1 MAADKAQAVRAMTS
15 SSAVAMPIGPRLVAT
30 IISGPSDS
38 IPVIALAFGVFLQQ
52 TLGEALT
59 SEREYTKIATVRFL
73 SITAFAGH
81 FICLMALWKA
91 ERTGTGVFIYGGI
104 FSTSLFVPAGV
115 CHFDADDIRPSR
127 RRHLRARLP
136 RRLFSYVTGFRTR
149 APAGDPMRLP
159 FWSLA
164 PKAWLY
170 PWYSE
175 FDY

>member
-1 MAADKAQAVRAMTS
+1 MRLK
-15 SSAVAMPIGPRLVAT
+15 VA

-73 SITAFAGH
+73 PITAFAGH
-81 FICLMALWKA
+81 FICLMALLKA
-91 ERTGTGVFIYGGI
+91 ERTGTGVFIYNGI
-104 FSTSLFVPAGV
+104 FPTSLFVPAGV

-136 RRLFSYVTGFRTR
+136 RRLFSYVKF
-149 APAGDPMRLP
+149 
-159 FWSLA
+159 F
-164 PKAWLY
+164 
-170 PWYSE
+170 
-175 FDY
+175 